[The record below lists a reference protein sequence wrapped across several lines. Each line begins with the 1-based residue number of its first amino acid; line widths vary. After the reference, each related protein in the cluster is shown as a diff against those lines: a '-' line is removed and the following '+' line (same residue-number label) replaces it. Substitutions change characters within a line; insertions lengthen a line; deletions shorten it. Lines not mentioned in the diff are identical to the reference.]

1 MDIHFRRYSARN
13 PQDVATF
20 QRVLLSFQRALPVAE
35 EPQLATDWQYYFEGC
50 LGCMGILKDWLTRA
64 LVQALSEG
72 APTLNRSHADRVS
85 WLPDQLEKMAQET
98 LYGESVFD
106 RDEASRVRLR
116 RMLGLESAGPAQPA
130 PPAAE
135 LPEPV
140 ATLPRKTST
149 VTIGRRPARDRIG
162 RQA

>member
-1 MDIHFRRYSARN
+1 MNQTLAHRLHRNRRRNGFQFSINLFDDGMRHRVSAEGGDSPRRK
-13 PQDVATF
+13 PVF
-20 QRVLLSFQRALPVAE
+20 Q
-35 EPQLATDWQYYFEGC
+35 T
-50 LGCMGILKDWLTRA
+50 MTRA

-116 RMLGLESAGPAQPA
+116 RMLGLESAGPGQPA
-130 PPAAE
+130 PPAAG
-135 LPEPV
+135 LPQPV
-140 ATLPRKTST
+140 STLPRKTST
-149 VTIGRRPARDRIG
+149 VTMGRRPARDRIG